1 MGNDYQ
7 LRILGGEASAD
18 LRSLISEMLLTSS
31 VWAVLRSLISD
42 ILVTSSVWKIH
53 KRLTKSFSNRLQTS

>member
-18 LRSLISEMLLTSS
+18 LRSLISEMLLTSL

-42 ILVTSSVWKIH
+42 ILVTS
-53 KRLTKSFSNRLQTS
+53 

>member
-18 LRSLISEMLLTSS
+18 LRSLISDM
-31 VWAVLRSLISD
+31 
-42 ILVTSSVWKIH
+42 LVTSSVWKFH
-53 KRLTKSFSNRLQTS
+53 KRLTKSFSDRLQTS